1 MGKQILAIWIAA
13 TALLIAAPAFPQSD
27 VPSDKP
33 SSPASKA
40 SGQGQ
45 AVVTILAKHS
55 ELPVNVSQQD
65 VTIKVDGKPSMVTS
79 WVPLRGANDKLELVL
94 LIDSSARNLDGSQFD
109 EIKNFLQA
117 LTPSAK
123 VAVAYMQNGRA
134 VLAGPLSVDRAQTLR
149 SLHLAMGPTASPY
162 FSLSD
167 LAQHWPSAD
176 RHARREVILVT
187 DGVEPYNHGYDPN
200 NSYVQ
205 AAIDD
210 SVRAGLVVYSIYWKG
225 RNRTVASSGLNDAGH
240 NYLVEVTQATGGT
253 SYWTGT
259 DNPVSFQPYFEDLVR
274 RLDNQYEL
282 GFSASLR
289 SKPVIEALR
298 LKFGGFAAEVAAPQ
312 QVLVDRTTTE

>member
-1 MGKQILAIWIAA
+1 MSKQGLVIWIAA
-13 TALLIAAPAFPQSD
+13 TALLMAAPAFAQND
-27 VPSDKP
+27 VSSAKP
-33 SSPASKA
+33 SSPGSKA

-65 VTIKVDGKPSMVTS
+65 VSIKVGGKPSLVTS

-109 EIKNFLQA
+109 EIKNFLQG

-134 VLAGPLSVDRAQTLR
+134 VLTGPLSVDREQALR
-149 SLHLAMGPTASPY
+149 GLHLAIGPTASPY

-176 RHARREVILVT
+176 GRTRREVILVT
-187 DGVEPYNHGYDPN
+187 DGVEPYNRGYDPN

-205 AAIDD
+205 AAIND
-210 SVRAGLVVYSIYWKG
+210 SVRAGLVVYSIYWRG
-225 RNRTVASSGLNDAGH
+225 RNRATALPGGNDTGA
-240 NYLVEVTQATGGT
+240 NYLVDVTRATGGT
-253 SYWTGT
+253 SYWTGN
-259 DNPVSFQPYFEDLVR
+259 DNPVSLQPYFEDLAR

-289 SKPVIEALR
+289 DKPAIEALR
-298 LKFGGFAAEVAAPQ
+298 LKFGGFAVEVAAPQ
-312 QVLVDRTTTE
+312 QVLVDRAPAE